1 MERASEV
8 IKYADLKQ
16 LKFNLDYVELL
27 MDAMG
32 KRNLEDPD
40 LESEH
45 KILTKRYTELLNK
58 RK

>member
-1 MERASEV
+1 MEKASEV

-27 MDAMG
+27 MDAMS

-45 KILTKRYTELLNK
+45 EILIKRYTELLNQEK
-58 RK
+58 

>member
-1 MERASEV
+1 MERASEIV
-8 IKYADLKQ
+8 KYANLKQ

-45 KILTKRYTELLNK
+45 EILTKRYTELLNE